1 MIAPTGSMGLI
12 VVGAAGRM
20 GQALIRTIAEID
32 GVHLAGAIERPGSD
46 VLGKD
51 AGELSG
57 LGPNGVIITDDALP
71 VFAKAEGVLDF
82 TAPQAT
88 LEFADLAAQAR
99 IVHVI
104 GTTGMDESHEARL
117 HAASR
122 HARIVKSG
130 NMSLGVNLLSV
141 LVRQAAKALNAA
153 DWDIE
158 VLEMHHR
165 HKVDAPSGT
174 ALLLGEAAAEGREI
188 TLSENSVRVRDGHT
202 GAREAGSD
210 RICHPARRFGVG
222 EHSVILA
229 GEGEPSNSA
238 PCQDRSIFARGA
250 VRPRSGH
257 VARSPA
263 YYSMLMCSA
272 LPATDRSRQNPKRLR
287 KGNHH
292 VRNARPCPPRPKR
305 MEPA

>member
-1 MIAPTGSMGLI
+1 MTTPTGSMGLI

-32 GVHLAGAIERPGSD
+32 GVHLTGAIERTGSEA
-46 VLGKD
+46 LGRD
-51 AGELSG
+51 AGELAG
-57 LGPNGVIITDDALP
+57 LGVNGVLITDDALP
-71 VFAKAEGVLDF
+71 VFAQAEGVLDF
-82 TAPQAT
+82 TAPAAT

-104 GTTGMDESHEARL
+104 GTTGMDDSHEARL

-141 LVRQAAKALNAA
+141 LVRQAARALEAA

-174 ALLLGEAAAEGREI
+174 ALLLGEAAAEGRKIALAEH
-188 TLSENSVRVRDGHT
+188 SVRVRDGHT
-202 GAREAGSD
+202 GPREAGSIGFATL
-210 RICHPARRFGVG
+210 RGGSVIG
-222 EHSVILA
+222 EHSVLLA
-229 GEGEPSNSA
+229 GEGETVELTHRA
-238 PCQDRSIFARGA
+238 TDRAIFARGA
-250 VRPRSGH
+250 VRAALW
-257 VARSPA
+257 ARSQKPG
-263 YYSMLMCSA
+263 YYSMLDVLGLA
-272 LPATDRSRQNPKRLR
+272 D
-287 KGNHH
+287 H
-292 VRNARPCPPRPKR
+292 
-305 MEPA
+305 